1 MLGGHMKIG
10 EIGYNSIKEEGY
22 IKINWKMMP
31 ETDNVVTLDILQ
43 DWIVELQDIYEE
55 KREIVFKPREKTK

>member
-1 MLGGHMKIG
+1 MKIG

-31 ETDNVVTLDILQ
+31 TDVMMLDTLQ
-43 DWIVELQDIYEE
+43 DWIVELQGIYDE
-55 KREIVFKPREKTK
+55 KVDEVFKPREKTK

>member
-1 MLGGHMKIG
+1 MKIG

-22 IKINWKMMP
+22 VKINWRMMP

-55 KREIVFKPREKTK
+55 KHAIVFKPREKTK

>member
-1 MLGGHMKIG
+1 MKIG

-22 IKINWKMMP
+22 VKINWKMMP

-55 KREIVFKPREKTK
+55 KQEIVFKPREKTK

>member
-1 MLGGHMKIG
+1 MKIG

-22 IKINWKMMP
+22 VKINWKMMP
-31 ETDNVVTLDILQ
+31 PDVMMLDTLQ

>member
-1 MLGGHMKIG
+1 MKIG
-10 EIGYNSIKEEGY
+10 ENGYNSIKEEGY

-31 ETDNVVTLDILQ
+31 DESVMMLDTLQ

>member
-31 ETDNVVTLDILQ
+31 TDVMMLDTLQ
-43 DWIVELQDIYEE
+43 DWIVELQGIYDE
-55 KREIVFKPREKTK
+55 KVDEVFKPREKTK

>member
-1 MLGGHMKIG
+1 MKIG

-55 KREIVFKPREKTK
+55 KQEIVFKPREKTK

>member
-1 MLGGHMKIG
+1 MKIG

-31 ETDNVVTLDILQ
+31 DESVMMLDTLQ

>member
-1 MLGGHMKIG
+1 MKIG

-22 IKINWKMMP
+22 VKINWKMMP

-55 KREIVFKPREKTK
+55 KRAIVFKPREKTK

>member
-31 ETDNVVTLDILQ
+31 PDVMMLDTLQ
-43 DWIVELQDIYEE
+43 DWIVELQGIYDE
-55 KREIVFKPREKTK
+55 KVDEVYKPRGETK